1 MEQVERLLSLDIM
14 SRQKFGGKSE
24 KIYFSLGK
32 FVSALRHKRC
42 IMHRMQ
48 CRKEENYV
56 KKDTVFLLEYERQ
69 GKGEAGNYDNDSGC
83 FQHDDLSWFFGKK
96 PRYIKAKGGRGA
108 YGNRCI

>member
-69 GKGEAGNYDNDSGC
+69 GKGQSGHYGNSCGC
-83 FQHDDLSWFFGKK
+83 FRHGADSRFVSKK
-96 PRYIKAKGGRGA
+96 PRYIKT
-108 YGNRCI
+108 